1 MLQNIY
7 EKGDC
12 SPRIC
17 NDVLQ
22 VILETDKIKSSPQK
36 IFAYCYLG
44 LISYLNINQKYK
56 QHDIQVYEIKRYLG
70 YAEQNKKLDYIIKK
84 NGVLNELGFI
94 KDEPNPFKRNKRN
107 RVKIPLILDEMRDC
121 HTFNLSLFFK
131 CLENSELGT
140 MGFFIANYVKE
151 FDNDYVYGV
160 RGSVNYLSRVL
171 NISKN
176 TVTNYLNELSNNNLI
191 NSNKIRNHETLAE
204 MSLYFR
210 SKLIKWRN
218 DSLDF
223 YGNKCFVSGEKD
235 NIVVHH
241 LIPFNQIRDYV
252 LNQLDLQDK
261 PMDQFTS
268 DELDLIEGKILD
280 YHELS
285 LGVPLNEKIHK
296 QFHMQYGSNTTL
308 ENLLEFKYSYK
319 I

>member
-22 VILETDKIKSSPQK
+22 VILETEKIKSSPQK

-261 PMDQFTS
+261 PMNQFTS
-268 DELDLIEGKILD
+268 DELDLIECKILD
-280 YHELS
+280 YHQLS

-296 QFHMQYGSNTTL
+296 QFHMKYGSNTTL